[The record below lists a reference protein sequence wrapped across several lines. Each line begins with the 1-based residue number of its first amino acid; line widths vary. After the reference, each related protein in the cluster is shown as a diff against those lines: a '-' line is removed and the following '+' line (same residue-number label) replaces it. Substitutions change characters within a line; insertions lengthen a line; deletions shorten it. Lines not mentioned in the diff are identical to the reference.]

1 MININI
7 INFPLVN
14 KTYFRVSETLL
25 TQYAESTWNRREYYV
40 DRSLSKSQQI
50 SGSFQRTFLDVIQW
64 TKNRRHFDVLYSN

>member
-14 KTYFRVSETLL
+14 KRYSRVSD

-50 SGSFQRTFLDVIQW
+50 SRSFQRTFLDVIRW